1 MGVKRTKLFEEL
13 ELAAT
18 YNKVGGG
25 GGDLGRGGQAMGRGG
40 QTYRQ
45 FGGCALGRP
54 RAGA

>member
-1 MGVKRTKLFEEL
+1 MGVKRTKLLEEL

-40 QTYRQ
+40 QTYMQ
-45 FGGCALGRP
+45 FGGCA
-54 RAGA
+54 